1 MKRLLYALILTL
13 LCAVAPAMARTTA
26 KQAFVTAP
34 RELFPTIDSL
44 TRLDMIDYYESGS
57 ATPSKNRFGGGSRV
71 SALSE
76 DSITVETSPATTVT
90 LYTLPSKGDTLL
102 LAVTTMSLPAP
113 DAMAA
118 LYTSKWEPLP
128 PKAALPSHNQ
138 LKLWLLKCT
147 KEQRQLVENLVPF
160 IPASYSL
167 RGNRLTITSTLDR
180 LLPADDY
187 QQVVPFLRS
196 SISYSWDGQRWKLDK
211 Q

>member
-1 MKRLLYALILTL
+1 
-13 LCAVAPAMARTTA
+13 MARTTA
-26 KQAFVTAP
+26 KQAFITAP
-34 RELFPTIDSL
+34 RDLFPTVDSL

-71 SALSE
+71 VALSQ
-76 DSITVETSPATTVT
+76 DSITVETSPASTVT

-102 LAVTTMSLPAP
+102 LAVSTLKLPAS

-118 LYTSKWEPLP
+118 LYNSKWKPLP
-128 PKAALPSHNQ
+128 AKVTLPSHNQ

-196 SISYSWDGQRWKLDK
+196 SVSYIWDGKSWKLDK